1 VRNIK
6 KKVVYGKFGTEA
18 DVWFLKG
25 AIETSLKTERET
37 KAEIKQ
43 LWKQIYQLRKRIET
57 KLKPLLK
64 SGEEYRQN
72 LDKKIEEIREKQKI
86 KNSG

>member
-6 KKVVYGKFGTEA
+6 KKIVYGKVGKEA

-25 AIETSLKTERET
+25 AIESSLKTEKET

-43 LWKQIYQLRKRIET
+43 LWKEIYQRRKRIET

-64 SGEEYRQN
+64 SGEEYRKS
-72 LDKKIEEIREKQKI
+72 LEKKIEEIREKP